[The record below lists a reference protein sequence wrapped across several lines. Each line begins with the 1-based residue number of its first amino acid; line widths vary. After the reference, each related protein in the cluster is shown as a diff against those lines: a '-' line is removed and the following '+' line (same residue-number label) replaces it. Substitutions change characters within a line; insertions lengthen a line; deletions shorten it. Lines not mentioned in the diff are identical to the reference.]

1 MADAPEFDD
10 NEPIAPLAQQSKPA
24 APEFDDNEPIEPL
37 GGAPAPIAPALTAQ
51 QRYRQ
56 SLKGYHDQGTE
67 NPDVAPGYVSP
78 ETSKAFAEAKSNT
91 SSLGSQWGDVG
102 IGAAKGLAGG
112 VSGGWLGD
120 IESIGRLPFQIPGV
134 RENIADVSPHTAIPT
149 SEEGGYLGPRGLGAF
164 NAPETPEEKGGAFI
178 GSMLSPNVISGGAKA
193 VGKGIKHIAG
203 QATFVGPKALEIA
216 YSAGKEGGEAAQ
228 AFRENI
234 TKSVDLADIIP
245 EVKSSI
251 DNMRA
256 ARNAGYVSDMKE
268 LGKNVTPLNFDEIDK
283 AVARSTQVKTFKG
296 QDLSPAT
303 TKIRQEMNDAIKEWR
318 SLDPAEYH
326 TPVGMDAL
334 KQKLGDFME
343 NTLPRT
349 PERVVASDIYNAVR
363 QTIIKEA
370 PEYAPIMKAYENS
383 SAQIKEIEK
392 ALSLGNNASAD
403 TGLRKLQSILRDN
416 VNASYGSREQ
426 LAKYLIANGSPH
438 LMEKLAG
445 QSLSPYTPRG
455 LGKLAQNVGAHMA
468 AIAAAASTG
477 GVAPILTFM
486 AGVPISSPRL
496 MGNLSYLSGVAARYG
511 EKIPAKAAIRTGILA
526 DTVTPDGTQPRAT
539 GGSVFDKMHMAR
551 KRAEGGGTDAP
562 FNEWDAVPRN
572 AEGIP
577 QIRIEKPQ
585 ADEARTLANMLGAPA
600 GEDAA
605 FWNLL
610 RGENTGENPYGSAD
624 YETKLTADE
633 EPAYAAWKARTSPN
647 DSGQD
652 YDLRGAFKAGLERAG
667 PEAGID
673 EGHFPDKFKKPT
685 HPTFSDQSQYAANAP
700 SKAGTW
706 DGDTYVPHK
715 TADALW
721 PATKLEAEVQQPP
734 MNPFFRAAASLLS
747 SGPFK
752 DAAVASQGV
761 GGALKKTASD
771 AIMLPGEVMK
781 LNPYESGSEMAG
793 YHDAQKFNDEV
804 KWAADMAINTAG
816 TGGMAA
822 FTPGRAGGVYI
833 GAGGGKAKIPEPKA
847 LANAL
852 EQPNA
857 PTFYSAL
864 DRAVADIPQAKAP
877 AEQWAATLANRPG
890 VKPEEI
896 QWRGLDQ
903 YLAGR
908 QGQTVTKQEIADHLA
923 GNKVEFGSVVKG
935 GKEPFDAKRL
945 SQLES
950 EYSSLKQHPI
960 DDPSFGEAKYDE
972 LIRLMNIRD
981 QSTTDTLYSAAKQ
994 AENNGQRAQQ
1004 RGNKIAADRYFKEY
1018 EMLNRR
1024 AEKLDL
1030 EGLGLANPPKYSGY
1044 QLPGGE
1050 NYSEKLLTLP
1060 NQWEA
1065 PRAAQVANE
1074 AKIKALRQE
1083 MHGTSGTNE
1092 IRAEIRSLQDAN
1104 AALQKQ
1110 ISASP
1115 IYKSPHW
1122 DEPNPVTH
1130 MRTNE
1135 RTIGNTASHHIEEV
1149 QSDWHQKGRTEGYA
1163 DPDPAKRDIA
1173 ARELLTAESE
1183 LKKQI
1188 RRSDQSHYKEAID
1201 NQVEFHA
1208 NPERDVEFAEQW
1220 FGPEQQSAAL
1230 RYMAA
1235 KREFSALAG
1244 GVPDAPFKKTW
1255 PDLTMKQ
1262 ALRDAVEN
1270 GKDRLS
1276 WTPGEA
1282 QAKRYDLSQQV
1293 DHIKVEGV
1301 TEAPGVHFVDIKL
1314 KSGPEINLDVENGVI
1329 REGKYKGKPLAVV
1342 VGKEMA
1348 EKITSVESGH
1358 KKFTGENLN
1367 IGGEGMNEFYDKMLP
1382 KAVEKLGKAYGVKVQ
1397 RGVDTTGNP
1406 VNYVDIPPAWKQEIL
1421 KKGFP
1426 LFASGGSVFD
1436 KMKRASK

>member
-1 MADAPEFDD
+1 MAEDNLPEGFVVDQPATTFSDLPEGFKIDQQRRNYLPSTVSGAVSSFLEPITSYPATYSEMNKEAREQVGHGIGQLTDPKSGWDVVKGAGNVALGTVNYVGSPINAGLRTVVGKPLEENIGVPEAYSEFAAGLAIPGIGLTRAAKTASTVPSSKKLYDAATAAYEAPEVAALKMHPKTMTFFGEDAAAALKTQGYDPLLAPKTFGLLEKATVAPDGSQFVTANNVQTIRRMLGKAAESPDKTERAAAQIAQRKLDD
-10 NEPIAPLAQQSKPA
+10 FMANIPRNAVLEGDATAASKILQDARGNYAAASRSDRFQNALELAEKQAARAGVGGNLENATRQRITSILNSPAKSRGLSSVEKSALEDYVQGTFTRNSLRVATKVLGGDNPLMAAIHAGFAYSTYGVSLAAPLTGFALKKINNAISAKELIRLDELLRSRSPLAKETSQAITNWTQAGGALTQQPTTQNATRFFAASQFLGNKFESVGVNADIQKLMEPFQSPGAVPA
-24 APEFDDNEPIEPL
+24 AAQPEQNKRYATGGSVFD
-37 GGAPAPIAPALTAQ
+37 
-51 QRYRQ
+51 
-56 SLKGYHDQGTE
+56 KMH
-67 NPDVAPGYVSP
+67 
-78 ETSKAFAEAKSNT
+78 
-91 SSLGSQWGDVG
+91 
-102 IGAAKGLAGG
+102 AAKHMQEGGGLSSFLEGEY
-112 VSGGWLGD
+112 SGNKEGQHG
-120 IESIGRLPFQIPGV
+120 
-134 RENIADVSPHTAIPT
+134 
-149 SEEGGYLGPRGLGAF
+149 GGYLGIESPTG
-164 NAPETPEEKGGAFI
+164 NAGIGGQGWRENTPEGRLGRASITNVDVGHKI
-178 GSMLSPNVISGGAKA
+178 GDLNLTGSYRAN
-193 VGKGIKHIAG
+193 
-203 QATFVGPKALEIA
+203 QREIA
-216 YSAGKEGGEAAQ
+216 RPPAGDNTYFDPIEHSGQK
-228 AFRENI
+228 FRMPN
-234 TKSVDLADIIP
+234 D
-245 EVKSSI
+245 
-251 DNMRA
+251 
-256 ARNAGYVSDMKE
+256 
-268 LGKNVTPLNFDEIDK
+268 IDK
-283 AVARSTQVKTFKG
+283 RFMLG
-296 QDLSPAT
+296 LS
-303 TKIRQEMNDAIKEWR
+303 
-318 SLDPAEYH
+318 
-326 TPVGMDAL
+326 
-334 KQKLGDFME
+334 KQF
-343 NTLPRT
+343 
-349 PERVVASDIYNAVR
+349 SD
-363 QTIIKEA
+363 
-370 PEYAPIMKAYENS
+370 
-383 SAQIKEIEK
+383 
-392 ALSLGNNASAD
+392 
-403 TGLRKLQSILRDN
+403 
-416 VNASYGSREQ
+416 
-426 LAKYLIANGSPH
+426 
-438 LMEKLAG
+438 
-445 QSLSPYTPRG
+445 
-455 LGKLAQNVGAHMA
+455 
-468 AIAAAASTG
+468 
-477 GVAPILTFM
+477 
-486 AGVPISSPRL
+486 
-496 MGNLSYLSGVAARYG
+496 
-511 EKIPAKAAIRTGILA
+511 
-526 DTVTPDGTQPRAT
+526 

-551 KRAEGGGTDAP
+551 KRAEGGGTDVP

-577 QIRIEKPQ
+577 QIRIEKPPVNE
-585 ADEARTLANMLGAPA
+585 ADEAQAAREAAAARIAGNVRGAPYEPTPPSTEGKTWMMEPGMEA
-600 GEDAA
+600 MLSGNYEMPPNVRLNDA
-605 FWNLL
+605 NIPYNV
-610 RGENTGENPYGSAD
+610 ETGEELQMARRPNVLPFTRTPDGVPWAMPKIAELAGYIGNPLAV
-624 YETKLTADE
+624 TK
-633 EPAYAAWKARTSPN
+633 
-647 DSGQD
+647 
-652 YDLRGAFKAGLERAG
+652 GLAL
-667 PEAGID
+667 
-673 EGHFPDKFKKPT
+673 KPGE
-685 HPTFSDQSQYAANAP
+685 F
-700 SKAGTW
+700 
-706 DGDTYVPHK
+706 
-715 TADALW
+715 ALG
-721 PATKLEAEVQQPP
+721 
-734 MNPFFRAAASLLS
+734 
-747 SGPFK
+747 SGPIK
-752 DAAVASQGV
+752 RSV
-761 GGALKKTASD
+761 
-771 AIMLPGEVMK
+771 
-781 LNPYESGSEMAG
+781 
-793 YHDAQKFNDEV
+793 
-804 KWAADMAINTAG
+804 
-816 TGGMAA
+816 
-822 FTPGRAGGVYI
+822 
-833 GAGGGKAKIPEPKA
+833 
-847 LANAL
+847 L

-864 DRAVADIPQAKAP
+864 DRAVSDIPQAKAS

-908 QGQTVTKQEIADHLA
+908 AGQTVTKQEIADHLA

-981 QSTTDTLYSAAKQ
+981 QSTTDTLYSAAEQ
-994 AENNGQRAQQ
+994 AMRNGQRAQQ
-1004 RGNKIAADRYFKEY
+1004 RGDKIAADRYFKEH
-1018 EMLNRR
+1018 EMLNTR
-1024 AEKLDL
+1024 AEKLAL

-1135 RTIGNTASHHIEEV
+1135 RTIGNTSSHHIEEV

-1262 ALRDAVEN
+1262 ALRDAVEG

-1282 QAKRYDLSQQV
+1282 QAKRYDLSKQV

-1301 TEAPGVHFVDIKL
+1301 TEAPGVHFVDIKP
-1314 KSGPEINLDVENGVI
+1314 KSGAEINLEVENGII
-1329 REGKYKGKPLAVV
+1329 REGEYKGKPLADI

-1358 KKFTGENLN
+1358 KEFTGDNLK